1 MRRAWPLVP
10 VVLLA
15 GCAPG
20 ESDTVTVTEMT
31 TVRDVSP
38 LEGLEEAVARIEKDS
53 DTEVGIALYD
63 GTRLTQSGSLQWLP
77 AWSTMKVPIAMA
89 AAEHCEAYDDDTIE
103 QLTTAA
109 IEWSDN
115 DAARALWDCMGTD
128 DEASALV
135 AAEVAKA
142 GTRVAVRGA
151 FGTTRWS
158 FAGQARYAHYLS
170 QVDEDNAVVA
180 AMHHIAEDQS
190 YGLGRIKG
198 VPFKGGWSDFEPD
211 GSWHTRQFGW
221 LEIGGVRYG
230 VAVGARSE
238 AGSYD
243 DTMDAL
249 DAVAE
254 ALTKTG

>member
-1 MRRAWPLVP
+1 M
-10 VVLLA
+10 
-15 GCAPG
+15 
-20 ESDTVTVTEMT
+20 
-31 TVRDVSP
+31 
-38 LEGLEEAVARIEKDS
+38 EEAVARIEKDS

-63 GTRLTQSGSLQWLP
+63 GLTVTQAGSLSWLP

-180 AMHHIAEDQS
+180 AMHHIAEDQA
-190 YGLGRIKG
+190 YGLGHIKG

-221 LEIGGVRYG
+221 LELDGVRYG

-238 AGSYD
+238 AGSYG

-254 ALTKTG
+254 ELKERA